1 MFMNEIIIA
10 NNSLPQL
17 CGCGLFAASES
28 FIHTDRV
35 PDFCVLIYVIDG
47 CIYVTEGDTDYE
59 VNDGELLILK
69 NGVHHFGK
77 KKIQK
82 GTKWIFVH
90 FRISADCNASPFY
103 PDASPLGAYDAT
115 AESILTLPKFLDSV
129 SARFEKELKTFIEYA
144 QSDDAY
150 KKWFINQRLFLLL
163 SSLAVNTQGF
173 SNNLTL
179 SDRICRYLSD
189 NIGVPFSS
197 ENIEKRFYLSY
208 KYMSHLFKKEK
219 GVTMQQYHNSVR
231 MDEACRLLCSTLMS
245 IGEIAD
251 KLGFSDVLYFSR
263 CFRNY
268 TGKSPSAYRK
278 DSARYF

>member
-1 MFMNEIIIA
+1 MNEIIIA
-10 NNSLPQL
+10 NNSLPLL

-59 VNDGELLILK
+59 VNAGELLILK

-90 FRISADCNASPFY
+90 FRISADYNASPFH
-103 PDASPLGAYDAT
+103 PDASPLGTYDAT
-115 AESILTLPKFLDSV
+115 AESILTLPKFLDNV

-163 SSLAVNTQGF
+163 SSLAVSTQGF

-197 ENIEKRFYLSY
+197 ENIEKQFYLSY

>member
-1 MFMNEIIIA
+1 MNKIIIA

-59 VNDGELLILK
+59 VNAGELLILK

-77 KKIQK
+77 KKINK

-103 PDASPLGAYDAT
+103 PDASPIGAYDTT
-115 AESILTLPKFLDSV
+115 AESILTLPKFLNSV
-129 SARFEKELKTFIEYA
+129 SARFEKELKTFIEYT

-163 SSLAVNTQGF
+163 SSLAVSTQGF

-189 NIGVPFSS
+189 NSGVPFSS

-245 IGEIAD
+245 ISEIAD

>member
-1 MFMNEIIIA
+1 MNEIIIA

-59 VNDGELLILK
+59 VNAGELLILK
-69 NGVHHFGK
+69 SGVHHLGK

-163 SSLAVNTQGF
+163 SSLAVSTQGF

>member
-1 MFMNEIIIA
+1 MNEIIIA

-47 CIYVTEGDTDYE
+47 CIYVTEDDTDYE
-59 VNDGELLILK
+59 VNAGELLILK

-90 FRISADCNASPFY
+90 FRISADCNASPFH

-115 AESILTLPKFLDSV
+115 AENILTLPKFLDNV

-163 SSLAVNTQGF
+163 SSLAVSTQGF

-189 NIGVPFSS
+189 NISVPFNS

-208 KYMSHLFKKEK
+208 KYMAHLFKKEK

>member
-1 MFMNEIIIA
+1 MKKM
-10 NNSLPQL
+10 SLL
-17 CGCGLFAASES
+17 KN
-28 FIHTDRV
+28 
-35 PDFCVLIYVIDG
+35 FCVIV
-47 CIYVTEGDTDYE
+47 
-59 VNDGELLILK
+59 
-69 NGVHHFGK
+69 K
-77 KKIQK
+77 KEKIKK

-163 SSLAVNTQGF
+163 SSLAVSTQGF

-197 ENIEKRFYLSY
+197 ENIEKQFYLSY

-219 GVTMQQYHNSVR
+219 GIRTYQK
-231 MDEACRLLCSTLMS
+231 
-245 IGEIAD
+245 I
-251 KLGFSDVLYFSR
+251 
-263 CFRNY
+263 
-268 TGKSPSAYRK
+268 
-278 DSARYF
+278 

>member
-1 MFMNEIIIA
+1 MNEIIIA

-35 PDFCVLIYVIDG
+35 LDFCVLIYVIDG

-59 VNDGELLILK
+59 VNAGELLILK

-197 ENIEKRFYLSY
+197 ENIEKQFYLSY

>member
-1 MFMNEIIIA
+1 MNEIIIA

-59 VNDGELLILK
+59 VNAGELLILK

-90 FRISADCNASPFY
+90 FRISADYNASPFH

-129 SARFEKELKTFIEYA
+129 SARFEKELKTFIEYV

-150 KKWFINQRLFLLL
+150 KKWFVNQRLFLLL
-163 SSLAVNTQGF
+163 SSLAVSAHGF

-197 ENIEKRFYLSY
+197 ENIEKQFYLSY

>member
-1 MFMNEIIIA
+1 MNEIIIA

-59 VNDGELLILK
+59 VNAGELLILK
-69 NGVHHFGK
+69 NDVHHFGK

-103 PDASPLGAYDAT
+103 PDASPLGAYDTT
-115 AESILTLPKFLDSV
+115 AESILTLPKFLNSV
-129 SARFEKELKTFIEYA
+129 SARFEKELKTFIEYT

-163 SSLAVNTQGF
+163 SSLAVSTQGF

>member
-1 MFMNEIIIA
+1 MNEIIIA

-17 CGCGLFAASES
+17 CGCGLFAASDS

-59 VNDGELLILK
+59 VNAGKLLILK

-163 SSLAVNTQGF
+163 SSLAVSTQGF

-197 ENIEKRFYLSY
+197 ENIEKQFYLSY

-268 TGKSPSAYRK
+268 TGKSPSTYRK

>member
-1 MFMNEIIIA
+1 M
-10 NNSLPQL
+10 
-17 CGCGLFAASES
+17 
-28 FIHTDRV
+28 
-35 PDFCVLIYVIDG
+35 
-47 CIYVTEGDTDYE
+47 
-59 VNDGELLILK
+59 
-69 NGVHHFGK
+69 
-77 KKIQK
+77 
-82 GTKWIFVH
+82 H

-103 PDASPLGAYDAT
+103 PDASPLGAYDTT

-129 SARFEKELKTFIEYA
+129 SAHFEKELKTFIEYT

-197 ENIEKRFYLSY
+197 ENIEKQFYLSY

>member
-1 MFMNEIIIA
+1 MNEIIIA

-59 VNDGELLILK
+59 VNAGKLLILK

-163 SSLAVNTQGF
+163 SSLAVSAQGF

-189 NIGVPFSS
+189 NIGVPFNS

-208 KYMSHLFKKEK
+208 KYMAHLFKKEK

-263 CFRNY
+263 CFHTY

-278 DSARYF
+278 ESARYF

>member
-1 MFMNEIIIA
+1 MNEIIIA

-59 VNDGELLILK
+59 VNAGELLILK
-69 NGVHHFGK
+69 NDVHHFGK

-103 PDASPLGAYDAT
+103 PDASPLGAYDTT

-129 SARFEKELKTFIEYA
+129 SARFEKELKTFIEYT

-163 SSLAVNTQGF
+163 SSLAVSTQGF

-231 MDEACRLLCSTLMS
+231 MDEACKLLCSTLMS

>member
-59 VNDGELLILK
+59 VNSGELLILK
-69 NGVHHFGK
+69 NGIHHFGK

-90 FRISADCNASPFY
+90 FKISADYNASPFH

-163 SSLAVNTQGF
+163 SSLAVSAQGF

-189 NIGVPFSS
+189 NIGVPFNS

>member
-1 MFMNEIIIA
+1 MNKIIIA

-59 VNDGELLILK
+59 VNAGELLILK
-69 NGVHHFGK
+69 NDVHHFGK

-103 PDASPLGAYDAT
+103 PDASPLGAYDTT
-115 AESILTLPKFLDSV
+115 AESILTLPKFLNSV
-129 SARFEKELKTFIEYA
+129 SARFEKELKTFIEYT

-163 SSLAVNTQGF
+163 SSLAVSTQGF

>member
-1 MFMNEIIIA
+1 MNEIIIA

-59 VNDGELLILK
+59 VNASELLILK
-69 NGVHHFGK
+69 SGVHHFGK

-129 SARFEKELKTFIEYA
+129 SARFEKELKTFIKYA

-163 SSLAVNTQGF
+163 SSLAVSTQGF

>member
-1 MFMNEIIIA
+1 MNEIIIA

-59 VNDGELLILK
+59 VNAGELLILK

-77 KKIQK
+77 KKINK

-115 AESILTLPKFLDSV
+115 AKSILTLPKFLDSV

-163 SSLAVNTQGF
+163 SSLAVSAQGF

-189 NIGVPFSS
+189 NIGVPFNS

-208 KYMSHLFKKEK
+208 KYMAHLFKKEK

-263 CFRNY
+263 CFHTY

-278 DSARYF
+278 ESARYF

>member
-1 MFMNEIIIA
+1 MNEIIIA

-17 CGCGLFAASES
+17 CGCGLFAASDS

-59 VNDGELLILK
+59 VNAGELLILK
-69 NGVHHFGK
+69 NGIHHFGK

-82 GTKWIFVH
+82 GTKWIFLH

-163 SSLAVNTQGF
+163 SSLAVSAQGF

-189 NIGVPFSS
+189 NIGVPFNS

-208 KYMSHLFKKEK
+208 KYMAHLFKKEK

>member
-1 MFMNEIIIA
+1 MNEIIIA
-10 NNSLPQL
+10 NNSPPQL

-59 VNDGELLILK
+59 VNAGELLILK

-163 SSLAVNTQGF
+163 SSLAVSTQGF

>member
-1 MFMNEIIIA
+1 MNEIIIT

-59 VNDGELLILK
+59 VNAGELLILK

-77 KKIQK
+77 KKIKK

-90 FRISADCNASPFY
+90 FRISADCNTSPFY

-163 SSLAVNTQGF
+163 SSLAVSTQGF

-231 MDEACRLLCSTLMS
+231 MEEACRLLCSTLMS
-245 IGEIAD
+245 ISETAD
-251 KLGFSDVLYFSR
+251 RLGFSDALYFSR
-263 CFRNY
+263 CFRSF

>member
-1 MFMNEIIIA
+1 MNEIIIA

-59 VNDGELLILK
+59 VNAGELLILK

-90 FRISADCNASPFY
+90 FRISADCNASLFY

-163 SSLAVNTQGF
+163 SSLAVSAQGF

-179 SDRICRYLSD
+179 SDRICRYLSG
-189 NIGVPFSS
+189 NVGVPFSS

-208 KYMSHLFKKEK
+208 KYMAHLFKKEK

-263 CFRNY
+263 CFHTY

-278 DSARYF
+278 ESARYF

>member
-1 MFMNEIIIA
+1 MNEIIIA

-28 FIHTDRV
+28 FIHTERV

-59 VNDGELLILK
+59 VNAGELLILK

-82 GTKWIFVH
+82 GTKWIFLH

-163 SSLAVNTQGF
+163 SSLAVSTHGF

>member
-59 VNDGELLILK
+59 VNAGELLILK

-77 KKIQK
+77 KKINK

-103 PDASPLGAYDAT
+103 PDASPLGAYDTT
-115 AESILTLPKFLDSV
+115 AESILTLPKFLNSV
-129 SARFEKELKTFIEYA
+129 SARFEKELKTFIEYT

-163 SSLAVNTQGF
+163 SSLAVSTQGF

-245 IGEIAD
+245 ISEIAD

>member
-1 MFMNEIIIA
+1 MNEIIIA

-59 VNDGELLILK
+59 VNAGKLLILK

-115 AESILTLPKFLDSV
+115 AASILTLPKFLDSV

-163 SSLAVNTQGF
+163 SSLAVSTQGF

>member
-1 MFMNEIIIA
+1 MNEIIIA

-59 VNDGELLILK
+59 VNAGELLILK
-69 NGVHHFGK
+69 NGIHHFGK

-82 GTKWIFVH
+82 GTKWIFLH

-163 SSLAVNTQGF
+163 SSLAVSTHGF

-179 SDRICRYLSD
+179 IDRICRYLSD

-208 KYMSHLFKKEK
+208 KYMAHLFKKEK

>member
-1 MFMNEIIIA
+1 MNKIIIA

-59 VNDGELLILK
+59 VNAGELLILK

-77 KKIQK
+77 KKINK

-103 PDASPLGAYDAT
+103 PDASPIGAYDTT
-115 AESILTLPKFLDSV
+115 AESILTLPKFLNSV
-129 SARFEKELKTFIEYA
+129 SARFEKELKTFIEYT

-163 SSLAVNTQGF
+163 SSLAVSTQGF

-189 NIGVPFSS
+189 NIGVHFSS

-245 IGEIAD
+245 ISEIAD

>member
-1 MFMNEIIIA
+1 MNKITFSNTA
-10 NNSLPQL
+10 LPRL

-28 FIHTDRV
+28 FMHTDRV

-47 CIYVTEGDTDYE
+47 CIYVTENETDYE
-59 VNDGELLILK
+59 VNAGELLILK

-82 GTKWIFVH
+82 GTHWIFVH
-90 FRISADCNASPFY
+90 FRINRISGDETPFSP
-103 PDASPLGAYDAT
+103 DTSPLGTYDAMT
-115 AESILTLPKFLDSV
+115 ENSLTLPKYLRSV
-129 SARFEKELKTFIEYA
+129 SSRTEKELKAFIEYA
-144 QSDDAY
+144 HSDDAY
-150 KKWFINQRLFLLL
+150 KKWFINHRLFSLL
-163 SSLAVNTQGF
+163 SSLAISAHGF
-173 SNNLTL
+173 SKNLTL

-189 NIGVPFSS
+189 NLTVPFSS
-197 ENIEKRFYLSY
+197 ESIEKNFYLSY
-208 KYMSHLFKKEK
+208 KYMAHLFKKEK

-263 CFRNY
+263 CFHAY

>member
-1 MFMNEIIIA
+1 MNEIIIA
-10 NNSLPQL
+10 NNALPQL
-17 CGCGLFAASES
+17 CGCGLFAASDS

-59 VNDGELLILK
+59 VNAGELLILK

-82 GTKWIFVH
+82 GTKWIFLH

-103 PDASPLGAYDAT
+103 PDASPLGAYDTT
-115 AESILTLPKFLDSV
+115 AESILTLPKFLHNV

-163 SSLAVNTQGF
+163 SSLAISTHGF

>member
-1 MFMNEIIIA
+1 MNEIIIA

-59 VNDGELLILK
+59 VNAGELLILK
-69 NGVHHFGK
+69 NGIHHFGK

-115 AESILTLPKFLDSV
+115 AESILTLPKFLDNV

-163 SSLAVNTQGF
+163 SSLAISTQGF

-189 NIGVPFSS
+189 NIGVPFNS

-208 KYMSHLFKKEK
+208 KYMAHLFKKEK

>member
-1 MFMNEIIIA
+1 MNEIIIA

-17 CGCGLFAASES
+17 CGCGLFAASDS

-59 VNDGELLILK
+59 VNAGELLILK

-82 GTKWIFVH
+82 GTKWIFLH

-163 SSLAVNTQGF
+163 SSLAISTQGF

-189 NIGVPFSS
+189 NIGVPFNS

-208 KYMSHLFKKEK
+208 KYMAHLFKKEK

>member
-1 MFMNEIIIA
+1 MNEIIIA

-47 CIYVTEGDTDYE
+47 CIYVTEDDTDYE
-59 VNDGELLILK
+59 VNAGELLILK

-90 FRISADCNASPFY
+90 FRISADCNASPFH

-115 AESILTLPKFLDSV
+115 AENILTLPKFLDNV

-163 SSLAVNTQGF
+163 SSLAVSTQGF

-189 NIGVPFSS
+189 NISVPFNS

-208 KYMSHLFKKEK
+208 KYMAHLFKKEK

-263 CFRNY
+263 CFHAY

>member
-1 MFMNEIIIA
+1 MNEIIIA

-59 VNDGELLILK
+59 VNAGELLILK

-77 KKIQK
+77 EKIQK

-90 FRISADCNASPFY
+90 FRISADRNASPFY
-103 PDASPLGAYDAT
+103 PDASPLGAYDTT

-129 SARFEKELKTFIEYA
+129 SARFEKELKTFIEYT

-163 SSLAVNTQGF
+163 SSLAVSTQGF

-268 TGKSPSAYRK
+268 TGKSPSTYRK

>member
-1 MFMNEIIIA
+1 MNEIIIA

-59 VNDGELLILK
+59 VNAGELLILK
-69 NGVHHFGK
+69 NGIHHFGK

-90 FRISADCNASPFY
+90 FRISADYNASPFH
-103 PDASPLGAYDAT
+103 PDASPLGTYDAT

-163 SSLAVNTQGF
+163 SSLAVSTQGF

-189 NIGVPFSS
+189 NIGVPFNS
-197 ENIEKRFYLSY
+197 ENIEKQFYLSY

>member
-17 CGCGLFAASES
+17 CGCGLFAASDS

-59 VNDGELLILK
+59 VNAGELLILK

-77 KKIQK
+77 EKIQK
-82 GTKWIFVH
+82 GTKWIFLH

-163 SSLAVNTQGF
+163 SSLAVSAQGF

-179 SDRICRYLSD
+179 SDRICRCLSD

-197 ENIEKRFYLSY
+197 ENIEKQFYLSY
-208 KYMSHLFKKEK
+208 KYMAHLFKKEK

-278 DSARYF
+278 ESARYF

>member
-1 MFMNEIIIA
+1 MNEIIIA

-59 VNDGELLILK
+59 VNAGELLILK
-69 NGVHHFGK
+69 NGIHHFGK

-82 GTKWIFVH
+82 GTKWIFLH

-163 SSLAVNTQGF
+163 SSLAVSTQGF

-179 SDRICRYLSD
+179 SDRLCRYLSD
-189 NIGVPFSS
+189 NIGVPFNS

-208 KYMSHLFKKEK
+208 KYMAHLFKKEK

>member
-1 MFMNEIIIA
+1 MNEIIIA

-59 VNDGELLILK
+59 VNAGELLILK
-69 NGVHHFGK
+69 NGIHHFGK

-90 FRISADCNASPFY
+90 FRISADYNASPFH

-163 SSLAVNTQGF
+163 SSLAVSAQGF

>member
-1 MFMNEIIIA
+1 MNEIIIA

-59 VNDGELLILK
+59 VNAGKLLILK

-115 AESILTLPKFLDSV
+115 VESILTLPKFLDSV

-163 SSLAVNTQGF
+163 SSLAVSTQGF

-245 IGEIAD
+245 ISEIAD